1 MTNFHRVSL
10 PLMSP
15 SCLSD
20 NSDKKTRP
28 VVFRVGLNQ
37 DPGGTLGAAYQEL
50 KPELVVTAQT
60 WSCTDA
66 SFAELHSSGIKT
78 QSFLLL
84 LVFWDWGVLSRENG
98 VP

>member
-37 DPGGTLGAAYQEL
+37 DPGGTLGAAYQE
-50 KPELVVTAQT
+50 
-60 WSCTDA
+60 
-66 SFAELHSSGIKT
+66 
-78 QSFLLL
+78 
-84 LVFWDWGVLSRENG
+84 
-98 VP
+98 